1 MAPQISSSD
10 ARCHNALM
18 RIISSGYRLTS
29 YSNARSQACS
39 FSLPYFRI
47 SIRGSSV
54 CRSIRYAISI
64 KTKIELLTTTN
75 ATATTPPL
83 PPRRHCRRRRY
94 RRRHRQNGED
104 RWYKYLNVQLNDA
117 QMLTHANAQTYART
131 NAHTRTH
138 TNAKCRMLR
147 MHRWPPISIRGCVR
161 PSISNAFVKSDTNA

>member
-1 MAPQISSSD
+1 
-10 ARCHNALM
+10 M

-29 YSNARSQACS
+29 YSNARSQTCS
-39 FSLPYFRI
+39 LSLPYFRI

-54 CRSIRYAISI
+54 RRSIRYAISI

-83 PPRRHCRRRRY
+83 PPRRHCRRRHY
-94 RRRHRQNGED
+94 RRRHRQNDED

-117 QMLTHANAQTYART
+117 QMRAHANAQTHART

-138 TNAKCRMLR
+138 TNAKCRTLR
-147 MHRWPPISIRGCVR
+147 MHRWPIGLVFRCVL
-161 PSISNAFVKSDTNA
+161 PSL